1 MYSPCRW
8 DADLQYV
15 SIHIRR
21 GDFAPHWHMLT
32 QRHYAHAAWT
42 VLEQLRQ
49 KHGVTIKHV
58 LVTTDER
65 DQDWL

>member
-1 MYSPCRW
+1 
-8 DADLQYV
+8 
-15 SIHIRR
+15 
-21 GDFAPHWHMLT
+21 MLT

-49 KHGVTIKHV
+49 KHGLTIKHV

-65 DQDWL
+65 DQDWLYVFFSADY

>member
-1 MYSPCRW
+1 
-8 DADLQYV
+8 
-15 SIHIRR
+15 
-21 GDFAPHWHMLT
+21 MLT

-49 KHGVTIKHV
+49 KHGVTIRHV

-65 DQDWL
+65 DQEWLYVHSPLWYQPMRQKH